1 MNVFITCT
9 SEKASHRCKA
19 KDMYTSAL
27 FKKCW
32 EYAQTLNPDKIYILS
47 AKHHLLNPNTEINPY
62 NAYLGDFSEEEKKEE
77 APKAPT
83 TKKCPFCC
91 SEIAIEATRC
101 PHCTSL
107 LGDEQPRL

>member
-62 NAYLGDFSEEEKKEE
+62 NTYMGDLLKWGVIGGGAGE
-77 APKAPT
+77 AIDDK
-83 TKKCPFCC
+83 
-91 SEIAIEATRC
+91 
-101 PHCTSL
+101 
-107 LGDEQPRL
+107 

>member
-47 AKHHLLNPNTEINPY
+47 AKHHL
-62 NAYLGDFSEEEKKEE
+62 
-77 APKAPT
+77 
-83 TKKCPFCC
+83 
-91 SEIAIEATRC
+91 
-101 PHCTSL
+101 
-107 LGDEQPRL
+107 

>member
-27 FKKCW
+27 FQKCW

-62 NAYLGDFSEEEKKEE
+62 NAYMGDFMKRRRS
-77 APKAPT
+77 
-83 TKKCPFCC
+83 
-91 SEIAIEATRC
+91 I
-101 PHCTSL
+101 
-107 LGDEQPRL
+107 